1 MFTPREIPTEDS
13 TVIARYREA
22 GAILLGKL
30 SMYEFAL
37 GGPDPTTQF
46 ALARNPW
53 NLEHIPGG
61 SSSGSG
67 SAVASGQCMGA
78 LGSCTGG
85 SIRGPAS
92 YCGVVGLKATYGR
105 VSRAGVVTLSW
116 SQDHCG
122 PLTWTVEDAA
132 LMLQAIAG
140 HDSKD
145 PASSTAPTSD
155 YAEAIREDISGLV
168 VGLPRHFFFDPRPS
182 VDPEVQATVETA
194 VKELESLGARVE
206 EVTIPSLE
214 YVRSANSIIMLTEAY
229 SFHADNLRNR
239 PGDYGQQARV
249 RFRTGGLLSAS
260 DYLQATKIRQVA
272 KREFAQA
279 LEKVDVLVSPTMTQ
293 PAAPFQGYDPATTAR
308 DPKLHGAIQ
317 LYRSACHLR
326 ALWVHPEGPAS
337 GYANRRK
344 AFCRTGNPA
353 SGPHLRAARR
363 LVQASASRLG
373 QDGYGM
379 EKRKLGSLKVPIIGL
394 GTARTFDVD
403 GKSDVSVRRTIV
415 DNCTAAGSIFLD
427 TSPMYGHSE
436 SVIGQVTDGRRD
448 QFQFATKV
456 WCRGDSAGRNQIAQS
471 FDLLRI
477 PTTSKYCRY
486 TTCWTGEPT
495 CHIWNL

>member
-1 MFTPREIPTEDS
+1 MTQELHYLTIREAADLISSGSLSPVELTQAFLDRIEKTDGRLNSYITVLADEALAEARAAEAEIRQGAYRGPLHGIPMAHKDLYDTAGVRTTAGSRVYAERIPTEDS

-92 YCGVVGLKATYGR
+92 YCGVVGLKASYGR

-122 PLTWTVEDAA
+122 PLTWTVEDSA

-140 HDSKD
+140 HDPKD

-182 VDPEVQATVETA
+182 VDPEVQAVVETA

-249 RFRTGGLLSAS
+249 RFRTGGLFSAY

-308 DPKLHGAIQ
+308 DPSFTAPYNFTGLPAISVPCGFTQ
-317 LYRSACHLR
+317 KGLP
-326 ALWVHPEGPAS
+326 V
-337 GYANRRK
+337 
-344 AFCRTGNPA
+344 
-353 SGPHLRAARR
+353 
-363 LVQASASRLG
+363 
-373 QDGYGM
+373 GM
-379 EKRKLGSLKVPIIGL
+379 
-394 GTARTFDVD
+394 
-403 GKSDVSVRRTIV
+403 
-415 DNCTAAGSIFLD
+415 
-427 TSPMYGHSE
+427 
-436 SVIGQVTDGRRD
+436 QV
-448 QFQFATKV
+448 
-456 WCRGDSAGRNQIAQS
+456 AGRPFAEPEI
-471 FDLLRI
+471 LRVAHTYERHAGWYKRR
-477 PTTSKYCRY
+477 P
-486 TTCWTGEPT
+486 PV
-495 CHIWNL
+495 